1 MKDFRYLYY
10 LINTERLGPARIKK
24 LIDAFGS
31 AEAVFSQGFEQLT
44 ETEGIDEILAKAI
57 LKQKKN
63 MNTLTNDYEEL
74 IRKIGKLE
82 CNVLSYEDESYP
94 GLLKT
99 IYDPPVILYYK
110 GKLNSDN
117 GTSMLENCIAIV
129 GTRRPTDYGKHIA
142 EKFAHELSALGITI
156 VSGFARGIDT
166 IVHKTVLDKNSNGN
180 TTAVFGNGIDV
191 VYPPENRKLYEK
203 MAEESLMLSEYDP
216 ATGPDAVN
224 FPRRNRIISG
234 LSLGVLVIESG
245 KDGGALITAR
255 CALDQSREVFAV
267 PGYITSKY
275 SAGTNSLIK
284 NGMAKLVENTEDLLE
299 ELSGRLNI
307 TYNKR
312 DEKSDGIPDLDLKKS
327 EKLIY
332 ELIYDGTESVDIDS
346 ISEKTGLNISDCL
359 VSLLN
364 LEFKG
369 IVKQLPGKRFM
380 RVY

>member
-1 MKDFRYLYY
+1 MKTD
-10 LINTERLGPARIKK
+10 RLGPARIKK
-24 LIDAFGS
+24 LIDRFGT
-31 AEAVFSQGFEQLT
+31 AEKVFNQEFESLT
-44 ETEGIDEILAKAI
+44 ETEGIDEILAKSI
-57 LKQKKN
+57 LKQTKN
-63 MNTLTNDYEEL
+63 LSTLTNDYEDL
-74 IRKIGKLE
+74 LNKISKIE
-82 CNVLSYEDESYP
+82 CKILTYEDEDYP
-94 GLLKT
+94 ELLKT

-110 GKLNSDN
+110 GNLNSVN
-117 GTSMLENCIAIV
+117 GANRLANCIAVV
-129 GTRRPTDYGKHIA
+129 GTRRPTDYGKHTA
-142 EKFAHELSALGITI
+142 ERFAYELSSLGITI

-166 IVHKTVLDKNSNGN
+166 IVHRTVLDRNNNGN

-191 VYPPENRKLYEK
+191 VYPPENGKLYER
-203 MAEESLMLSEYDP
+203 MTEQGLMISEYDP
-216 ATGPDAVN
+216 GTGPDAVN

-234 LSLGVLVIESG
+234 SSLGVLVIESG

-267 PGYITSKY
+267 PGYITSKF

-299 ELSGRLNI
+299 ELSGRLNVI
-307 TYNKR
+307 YNQKQ
-312 DEKSDGIPDLDLKKS
+312 EKQTEAQDLGLKKS
-327 EKLIY
+327 EKIIY
-332 ELIYDGTESVDIDS
+332 ELIYNGTDSVDIDS
-346 ISEKTGLNISDCL
+346 ISEITGLNISDCL